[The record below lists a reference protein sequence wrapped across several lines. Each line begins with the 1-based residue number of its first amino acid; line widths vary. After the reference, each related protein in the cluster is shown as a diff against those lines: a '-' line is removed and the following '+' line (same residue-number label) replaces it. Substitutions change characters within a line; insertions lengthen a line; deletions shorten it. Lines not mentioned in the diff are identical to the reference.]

1 LVRLVGPGCIRYREC
16 TQVHNIYRIA
26 FYTLLLP
33 PRLPRPTS
41 PPTQPN
47 HPCPLGPA
55 NRTIPL
61 PPIPPEPNW
70 FLPRFPHQIPF
81 LAPEP
86 CDDSRGWR
94 RLRWRATAA
103 RVSGGDRGAVGGVL
117 SSSTPRSNRFLSS
130 CPPICAAMNHEGGGS
145 AGLKRHPRGECC
157 QAVRILCIPSF
168 FGLLLAS
175 NLFVGMQIGGKAAA
189 RRGCSSV
196 PHWKVRT
203 GDSGCRHAG
212 EHLPIT

>member
-1 LVRLVGPGCIRYREC
+1 VGCGYDGGSAPRAPHQARAPPVKEAWLVRLVGPGCIRYREC

-103 RVSGGDRGAVGGVL
+103 RVSGGDRGAVG
-117 SSSTPRSNRFLSS
+117 
-130 CPPICAAMNHEGGGS
+130 
-145 AGLKRHPRGECC
+145 ECS
-157 QAVRILCIPSF
+157 QAVRRAPTGSYPR
-168 FGLLLAS
+168 APRS
-175 NLFVGMQIGGKAAA
+175 V
-189 RRGCSSV
+189 RR
-196 PHWKVRT
+196 
-203 GDSGCRHAG
+203 
-212 EHLPIT
+212 